1 MLSTKTGTIIAT
13 LVASLSFAATTVVPA
28 VSQARPAK
36 KGTTVTCPDTN
47 GSGVGQ
53 PGDIKTDEWNVI
65 LPNGTWGIEKETK
78 ICGSDGKWHKVVAL
92 VAGSAV
98 PVTPVGVLSAAS

>member
-1 MLSTKTGTIIAT
+1 MLTKTRTTLIT
-13 LVASLSFAATTVVPA
+13 LVAACSFGVASVAPA
-28 VSQARPAK
+28 VSQARPVK

-47 GSGVGQ
+47 GAGVGQ
-53 PGDIKTDEWNVI
+53 PGDIRTDEWNVV
-65 LPNGTWGIEKETK
+65 LPNGTWGVEKETK